1 MLASLRRGVLSLG
14 RRRIYIYMMIV
25 VPLAGAIFFLSLM
38 HEGLPS
44 RIPVGVVDLDNSTMS
59 RQITRSLAAE
69 MLIDI
74 TESPES
80 YADAMKSIRAG
91 HTYGFF
97 YIPRGFQKDTYGG
110 SRPTISYITNMSV
123 FVPGTLSYKAFTTIA
138 VNTAGDVVTSTLDAS
153 GVSAMLGGDGSSALM
168 PLRLDTHPIGNP
180 STNYSIYLSP
190 SFLAGLMALLV
201 MVVAVFSITSEIKW
215 GTSTEWLAT
224 ARGSM
229 ATALAGKLLPQAVI
243 FIAMGIGIEALMFT
257 YLEFPMHCP
266 AWHMILAMVLL
277 VVSSQALALVIV
289 EAVPNM
295 RLAII
300 MVSLIG
306 ILSFSIAGFSF
317 PVDKMYGAIG
327 IFSYILPIRYFFLIY
342 IDQALNGLPL
352 YYSRIYYIVMLGM
365 PLLPALG
372 LRRLKKHCL
381 NPVYVP

>member
-1 MLASLRRGVLSLG
+1 MLASLRRGILSLG
-14 RRRIYIYMMIV
+14 RRRIHLYMMIV
-25 VPLAGAIFFLSLM
+25 VPLAGAFFFLSLM

-44 RIPVGVVDLDNSTMS
+44 RIPVGIVDLDNSTMS
-59 RQITRSLAAE
+59 REITRALDSE

-74 TESPES
+74 TESYES
-80 YADAMKSIRAG
+80 YADAMKSIRSG

-97 YIPRGFQKDTYGG
+97 YIPRGFQKATYSGR
-110 SRPTISYITNMSV
+110 RPTISYITNMSV

-138 VNTAGDVVTSTLDAS
+138 VNTAGDLVTTTLDAS
-153 GVSAMLGGDGSSALM
+153 GLSAMLGGEGTSSLT

-180 STNYSIYLSP
+180 CTNYSIYLSP
-190 SFLAGLMALLV
+190 SFLSGLIALLV
-201 MVVAVFSITSEIKW
+201 MVVTVFTITSEIKW
-215 GTSTEWLAT
+215 GTSPEWLAT

-229 ATALAGKLLPQAVI
+229 FRALAGKLLPQAFV
-243 FIAMGIGIEALMFT
+243 FIVMGVGIEALMFS
-257 YLEFPMHCP
+257 YLNFPMHCP

-277 VVSSQALALVIV
+277 VLSSQAFALVVV
-289 EAVPNM
+289 EVVPNV
-295 RLAII
+295 RLATI
-300 MVSLIG
+300 MVSLVG

-365 PLLPALG
+365 LLLPVVGLG
-372 LRRLKKHCL
+372 RLKKRCL